1 VADGV
6 IVDDT
11 TDLGGGFHQ
20 VTVSIP
26 RTLAVG
32 GKLFARLDVTVTP

>member
-6 IVDDT
+6 TIDAG

-26 RTLAVG
+26 RSLAVG
-32 GKLFARLDVTVTP
+32 GKLFARMKVTRP